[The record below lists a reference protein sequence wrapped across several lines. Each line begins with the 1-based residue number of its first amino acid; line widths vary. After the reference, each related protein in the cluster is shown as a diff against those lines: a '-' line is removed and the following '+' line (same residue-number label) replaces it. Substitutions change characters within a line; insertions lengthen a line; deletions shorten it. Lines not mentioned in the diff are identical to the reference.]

1 MTNTYQYQKEKLDHH
16 NDTWGI
22 LPMDLGIPGWIPD
35 FGHGQPHVY
44 DRLWPIHT
52 KRRSMYGIYLPIYLH
67 EFVS

>member
-1 MTNTYQYQKEKLDHH
+1 MTNTYHQKEQLDHP

-22 LPMDLGIPGWIPD
+22 LPMDDWGYLDTRFWPWTTPCK
-35 FGHGQPHVY
+35 H